1 MEDVV
6 PTVTLAKL
14 YEKQGLLDKAA
25 GVYRKLISLQPE
37 RVDYAEALRDVER
50 RLPGHEVESGAGTG
64 EATTVLPQL
73 KKWQEAIHKMKR
85 ALDQQNERRGRV
97 LVIGGPHVDTFG
109 LRETVLLQNSKLDQL
124 NGDIRRAAEE
134 FGMSADT
141 FQADREE
148 VLVQKI
154 REASDDYDVLVICP
168 EELALT
174 GSALRDVLATL
185 DIPIVEVHPSNT
197 SGLGPSRGSLLADVV
212 TAHLSGF
219 GRHGYVMAIRAAANM
234 AGKMRRT
241 GQEV

>member
-25 GVYRKLISLQPE
+25 AVYRKLICLQPE
-37 RVDYAEALRDVER
+37 RVDYAEALREVER
-50 RLPGHEVESGAGTG
+50 TLPGHGIDPGAGTG

-73 KKWQEAIHKMKR
+73 QKWQEAILTMKR
-85 ALDQQNERRGRV
+85 ALD
-97 LVIGGPHVDTFG
+97 HVDTFG
-109 LRETVLLQNSKLDQL
+109 LRETALLQNSNLDQL

-154 REASDDYDVLVICP
+154 REAADDYDVLVICP
-168 EELALT
+168 EELAFT

-197 SGLGPSRGSLLADVV
+197 SSLGPSRGSLIADVV

-234 AGKMRRT
+234 AAKEHGARGRVR
-241 GQEV
+241 GA